1 MKKEFFVIAL
11 LSFFG
16 VTNTSANAPSSP
28 PEDGLWYYEIGGA
41 KPVSAPANPSV
52 TSVSVGGNARL
63 GLGYSCMKLDPVT
76 AVENTLNDVKDG
88 VENML
93 NAMTQAATGAIAS
106 LPAIILQRAN
116 PGLYDLFQ
124 NALVRAEYKVDLAT
138 KSCEQI
144 EAAIGNNKN
153 PYEDLIVLSK
163 GNDWKVQMGISGN
176 DPVTAQAAV
185 ESSNGSNGLPWIGG
199 QAGGDD
205 QDPIA
210 LTGDVAKAG
219 YNVELNRAPSATGP
233 VSYDVSRRITQVW
246 SSPDDAANWTIEVV
260 GEHEV
265 TTCEDCS
272 KSSSPG
278 HGLGPILDAEE
289 TNVSNELSGIVN
301 SSSAPSLT
309 DLAKVF
315 APGIAITRQV
325 VESIQTLPQT
335 ERHIV
340 VERLATEIAVA
351 RTVEKAFLARRS
363 LKSGGQLP
371 EVHANSVAKEH
382 VEQIVKDLDSEI
394 ERLVF
399 ENRIRK
405 ELVSDTVQ
413 KLLIR
418 NENRNSE
425 SLSVPEASRRDPNP
439 LLDGRVKPSP

>member
-1 MKKEFFVIAL
+1 MKREFLVLAL
-11 LSFFG
+11 LSVFG
-16 VTNTSANAPSSP
+16 AIHASAHAPSSP

-41 KPVSAPANPSV
+41 QPVSAPANPSV

-76 AVENTLNDVKDG
+76 AVENTLNEVKDG

-176 DPVTAQAAV
+176 DPVTAQEAV

-199 QAGGDD
+199 QAGGND
-205 QDPIA
+205 QNPIA
-210 LTGDVAKAG
+210 LTGDIVKAG
-219 YNVELNRAPSATGP
+219 FNIELNRSPSSQGP
-233 VSYDVSRRITQVW
+233 VSYDASRRITQVW
-246 SSPDDAANWTIEVV
+246 NSPDDVANWTVKVV

-272 KSSSPG
+272 KSSTPG
-278 HGLGPILDAEE
+278 HGLGPVLETEE
-289 TNVSNELSGIVN
+289 ANVSNELNTIVN
-301 SSSAPSLT
+301 SSSPPSLMNLT
-309 DLAKVF
+309 KVS

-325 VESIQTLPQT
+325 VESVQTLPRT

-351 RTVEKAFLARRS
+351 RTVEKAFLARRT

-371 EVHANSVAKEH
+371 EVHANLVAKEH
-382 VEQIVKDLDSEI
+382 VEQIIRDLDSEI

-418 NENRNSE
+418 NKNRHNE
-425 SLSVPEASRRDPNP
+425 SLSVPESGRRDPNP
-439 LLDGRVKPSP
+439 LLDGRVKSSP

>member
-1 MKKEFFVIAL
+1 MKKDVFVLAL
-11 LSFFG
+11 FSVFG
-16 VTNTSANAPSSP
+16 AIHVSAHAPSSP

-76 AVENTLNDVKDG
+76 AVENTLNEVKEG

-124 NALVRAEYKVDLAT
+124 NALVRTEYKVDLAT

-176 DPVTAQAAV
+176 DPVTAQEAV

-199 QAGGDD
+199 QAGGES

-210 LTGDVAKAG
+210 LTGDIAKAG
-219 YNVELNRAPSATGP
+219 FNVELNRSPSTRGP
-233 VSYDVSRRITQVW
+233 VSYDASRRITQVW
-246 SSPDDAANWTIEVV
+246 NSPEDAANWAVEVV

-272 KSSSPG
+272 KSSTPG
-278 HGLGPILDAEE
+278 HGLGPVLETEE
-289 TNVSNELSGIVN
+289 TNVSNELNTIVN
-301 SSSAPSLT
+301 SSSPPSLMN
-309 DLAKVF
+309 LAKVS

-325 VESIQTLPQT
+325 VESIQTLPRT

-351 RTVEKAFLARRS
+351 RTVEKAFLARRT
-363 LKSGGQLP
+363 LKSGAQLP
-371 EVHANSVAKEH
+371 EVHANLVAKAH
-382 VEQIVKDLDSEI
+382 VEQIIKDLDSEI

-405 ELVSDTVQ
+405 ELVSDTIQ

-425 SLSVPEASRRDPNP
+425 SLSVPELGRRDPNP
-439 LLDGRVKPSP
+439 LLDGRVKSSP

>member
-11 LSFFG
+11 LSVFG
-16 VTNTSANAPSSP
+16 AIHASAHAPSSP

-76 AVENTLNDVKDG
+76 AVENTLNEVKDG

-124 NALVRAEYKVDLAT
+124 NALVRAQYKVDLAT

-176 DPVTAQAAV
+176 DPVTAQEAV

-199 QAGGDD
+199 QAGGEN

-210 LTGDVAKAG
+210 LTGDIAKAG
-219 YNVELNRAPSATGP
+219 FNVELNRLPSSQGP
-233 VSYDVSRRITQVW
+233 VSFDASRRITQVW
-246 SSPDDAANWTIEVV
+246 SSPDDVANWTVKVV
-260 GEHEV
+260 GEHDV

-272 KSSSPG
+272 KSSTPG
-278 HGLGPILDAEE
+278 HGLGPVLETEE
-289 TNVSNELSGIVN
+289 TNVSNELNTIVN
-301 SSSAPSLT
+301 SSSPPSLT
-309 DLAKVF
+309 DLAKVS

-325 VESIQTLPQT
+325 VESIQTLPRT

-351 RTVEKAFLARRS
+351 RIVEKAFLARRT

-371 EVHANSVAKEH
+371 EVHANPVAKAH
-382 VEQIVKDLDSEI
+382 VEQIVKDLDNEI

-405 ELVSDTVQ
+405 ELVSDTIQ

-425 SLSVPEASRRDPNP
+425 SLSVPEAGRRDPNP

>member
-76 AVENTLNDVKDG
+76 AVENTLNEVKDG

-233 VSYDVSRRITQVW
+233 VSYDASRRITQVW

-289 TNVSNELSGIVN
+289 TNISNELSGIVN

-309 DLAKVF
+309 DLAKVS

-351 RTVEKAFLARRS
+351 RTVEKAFLARRT

-371 EVHANSVAKEH
+371 EVHANSVAKAH

-394 ERLVF
+394 ERLIF

-405 ELVSDTVQ
+405 ELVSDTIQ

-425 SLSVPEASRRDPNP
+425 SLSVPEAGRRDPNP
-439 LLDGRVKPSP
+439 LLDGRVKSSP

>member
-11 LSFFG
+11 LLVFG
-16 VTNTSANAPSSP
+16 ATHATANTPSSP

-63 GLGYSCMKLDPVT
+63 GLGYSCLKLDPVT
-76 AVENTLNDVKDG
+76 AVENTLNEVKDG

-176 DPVTAQAAV
+176 DPVTAQEAV

-210 LTGDVAKAG
+210 LTGDIAMAG
-219 YNVELNRAPSATGP
+219 FNVELNRSPSTRGP
-233 VSYDVSRRITQVW
+233 VSYDASRRITQVW
-246 SSPDDAANWTIEVV
+246 SSPEDAANWTVEVV

-272 KSSSPG
+272 KSSIPG
-278 HGLGPILDAEE
+278 HGLGPVLETEE
-289 TNVSNELSGIVN
+289 TNVSNELNSIVN
-301 SSSAPSLT
+301 SSSSPKLT
-309 DLAKVF
+309 DLAKVS

-351 RTVEKAFLARRS
+351 RTVEKAFLARRT

-371 EVHANSVAKEH
+371 EVHANLVAKEH
-382 VEQIVKDLDSEI
+382 VEQIIKDLDSEI

-418 NENRNSE
+418 NENLNSE
-425 SLSVPEASRRDPNP
+425 SLSVPESGRRDPNP

>member
-76 AVENTLNDVKDG
+76 AVENTLNEVKDG
-88 VENML
+88 AENML

-124 NALVRAEYKVDLAT
+124 NALIRAEYKVDLAT

-176 DPVTAQAAV
+176 DPVTAQEAV

-210 LTGDVAKAG
+210 LTGDIAKAG
-219 YNVELNRAPSATGP
+219 FNVELNRSPSATSP
-233 VSYDVSRRITQVW
+233 VSYDASRRITQVW
-246 SSPDDAANWTIEVV
+246 STPDDAANWTIEVV

-289 TNVSNELSGIVN
+289 TNVSNELTSIVN
-301 SSSAPSLT
+301 SSSSPNLT
-309 DLAKVF
+309 DLAKVS

-351 RTVEKAFLARRS
+351 RTVEKAFLARRT

-371 EVHANSVAKEH
+371 EVHANSVAKAH

-405 ELVSDTVQ
+405 ELVSDTIQ

-425 SLSVPEASRRDPNP
+425 SLSVPESGRRDPNP

>member
-1 MKKEFFVIAL
+1 MKREFLVIAL
-11 LSFFG
+11 FSIFG
-16 VTNTSANAPSSP
+16 ATHTSASAPSSP

-76 AVENTLNDVKDG
+76 AVENTLNEVKDG

-176 DPVTAQAAV
+176 DPVTAREAV
-185 ESSNGSNGLPWIGG
+185 ENSNGSNGLPWIGG
-199 QAGGDD
+199 QAGGDG
-205 QDPIA
+205 QDPIE
-210 LTGDVAKAG
+210 LTGDIAKAG
-219 YNVELNRAPSATGP
+219 FNVELNRSPSARGP
-233 VSYDVSRRITQVW
+233 VSLDASRRITQVW
-246 SSPDDAANWTIEVV
+246 SSPDEVASWTVEVV

-272 KSSSPG
+272 KSSTPG
-278 HGLGPILDAEE
+278 HGLGPVLETEE
-289 TNVSNELSGIVN
+289 TNVSNELTSIVN
-301 SSSAPSLT
+301 SSSSPNLS
-309 DLAKVF
+309 DLAKVS

-351 RTVEKAFLARRS
+351 RTVEKAFLARRT

-371 EVHANSVAKEH
+371 EVHANSVAKAH

-405 ELVSDTVQ
+405 ELVSDTIQ

-425 SLSVPEASRRDPNP
+425 SLSVPESGRRDPNP
-439 LLDGRVKPSP
+439 LLDGRVRPSP

>member
-1 MKKEFFVIAL
+1 MKKNFILLFIISLGVI
-11 LSFFG
+11 S
-16 VTNTSANAPSSP
+16 TNADAPKSP

-52 TSVSVGGNARL
+52 TSASVGGNARL
-63 GLGYSCMKLDPVT
+63 GLGYSCMKLDPVV
-76 AVENTLNDVKDG
+76 AVENTLNEVKDG

-124 NALVRAEYKVDLAT
+124 NALVRAEYQVDLAT

-144 EAAIGNNKN
+144 EAAIGSNKN

-176 DPVTAQAAV
+176 DPVTAQEAV
-185 ESSNGSNGLPWIGG
+185 ETSNGSNGLPWIGG
-199 QAGGDD
+199 QAGGND

-210 LTGDVAKAG
+210 LTGDIAKAG
-219 YNVELNRAPSATGP
+219 FNIELNRSPSAESP
-233 VSYDVSRRITQVW
+233 VSYDQSKRITQMW
-246 SSPDDAANWTIEVV
+246 SSPDEAANWTIQVV

-265 TTCEDCS
+265 TTCEECT
-272 KSSSPG
+272 KSTTPG
-278 HGLGPILDAEE
+278 HGLGPSLQTEE
-289 TNVSNELSGIVN
+289 TNVSSELNSIVN
-301 SSSAPSLT
+301 SSSPPTLI
-309 DLAKVF
+309 DLQSIS

-325 VESIQTLPQT
+325 VESIQSLPPT
-335 ERHIV
+335 ERYIV

-351 RTVEKAFLARRS
+351 RTVEKAFLARRT
-363 LKSGGQLP
+363 LKAGAQLP
-371 EVHANSVAKEH
+371 EVHANSVAKSH
-382 VEQIVKDLDSEI
+382 AEQVIKDLDSEI

-405 ELVSDTVQ
+405 ELVSDTVH

-418 NENRNSE
+418 NENSKNQ
-425 SLSVPEASRRDPNP
+425 SLSVPEVSRRDPNP
-439 LLDGRVKPSP
+439 LLNGNVKRTP

>member
-1 MKKEFFVIAL
+1 M
-11 LSFFG
+11 
-16 VTNTSANAPSSP
+16 
-28 PEDGLWYYEIGGA
+28 D
-41 KPVSAPANPSV
+41 
-52 TSVSVGGNARL
+52 R
-63 GLGYSCMKLDPVT
+63 
-76 AVENTLNDVKDG
+76 
-88 VENML
+88 
-93 NAMTQAATGAIAS
+93 
-106 LPAIILQRAN
+106 
-116 PGLYDLFQ
+116 
-124 NALVRAEYKVDLAT
+124 
-138 KSCEQI
+138 
-144 EAAIGNNKN
+144 
-153 PYEDLIVLSK
+153 
-163 GNDWKVQMGISGN
+163 
-176 DPVTAQAAV
+176 
-185 ESSNGSNGLPWIGG
+185 G

-210 LTGDVAKAG
+210 LTGDIAKAG
-219 YNVELNRAPSATGP
+219 FNVELNRAPSATGP
-233 VSYDVSRRITQVW
+233 VSHDASRRITQVW

-289 TNVSNELSGIVN
+289 TNVSNELTSIVN
-301 SSSAPSLT
+301 SSSSPNLT
-309 DLAKVF
+309 DLAKVS

-351 RTVEKAFLARRS
+351 RTVEKAFLARRT

-382 VEQIVKDLDSEI
+382 VEQIVEDLDSEI

-425 SLSVPEASRRDPNP
+425 SLGVPESGRRDPNP